1 MKTPF
6 SHPEEFVTFAILIDN
21 EVVHH
26 LTMPIT
32 QEMHV
37 AIFSSDP
44 KFVSVPP
51 NNQPPL
57 GSKWDGE
64 KFNVSVD

>member
-6 SHPEEFVTFAILIDN
+6 THPDEFTSFAIIIDG

-26 LTMPIT
+26 LTMPNT

-37 AIFSSDP
+37 AIFSSEP
-44 KFVSVPP
+44 KFVKVPA
-51 NNQPPL
+51 NDQPPL
-57 GSKWDGE
+57 GAKWDGE
-64 KFNVSVD
+64 KFNVGLD

>member
-6 SHPEEFVTFAILIDN
+6 THPDDFVSFAIVVDG
-21 EVVHH
+21 EVVQH
-26 LTMPIT
+26 LVFPKEH
-32 QEMHV
+32 EMSV

-44 KFVSVPP
+44 KFIPVPTSNKP
-51 NNQPPL
+51 EL

-64 KFNVSVD
+64 NFVSVE

>member
-1 MKTPF
+1 MKTPMT
-6 SHPEEFVTFAILIDN
+6 HPDDFVSFAIIVDG

-26 LTMPIT
+26 LTMQKQ

-44 KFVSVPP
+44 KFIRVKP
-51 NNQPPL
+51 NDQPPL
-57 GSKWDGE
+57 GTKWDGE
-64 KFNVSVD
+64 NFVGLG

>member
-6 SHPEEFVTFAILIDN
+6 THPDDFVSFAIIVDG

-26 LTMPIT
+26 LTMPKE

-37 AIFSSDP
+37 AIFSSEP
-44 KFVSVPP
+44 KFVRVPP
-51 NNQPPL
+51 NDQPSL

-64 KFNVSVD
+64 NFVSVE